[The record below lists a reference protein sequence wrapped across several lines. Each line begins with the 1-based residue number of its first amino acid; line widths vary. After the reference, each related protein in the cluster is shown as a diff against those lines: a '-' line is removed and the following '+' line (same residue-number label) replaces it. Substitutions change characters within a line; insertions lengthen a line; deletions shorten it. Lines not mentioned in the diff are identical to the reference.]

1 MVQLLTVSWLQVDVN
16 KPEDESKLEQYGLA
30 YETLSDTHARQTYD
44 KEILDSRKGSDAPQT
59 TGDVLSKAAVDS
71 KGAAMDLKDAITSD
85 NPEDRAQLIGKA
97 VTALGQSLGQGKL

>member
-1 MVQLLTVSWLQVDVN
+1 MLTGFHNCIQIDPS
-16 KPEDESKLEQYGLA
+16 KPEDEKALEQYGLA
-30 YETLSDTHARQTYD
+30 YETLSDAHARQVYD
-44 KEILDSRKGSDAPQT
+44 KEIVNSRKGSDAPQT
-59 TGDVLSKAAVDS
+59 AGEVISKAANDS

>member
-1 MVQLLTVSWLQVDVN
+1 M
-16 KPEDESKLEQYGLA
+16 A
-30 YETLSDTHARQTYD
+30 YEILSDTQKRQKYD
-44 KEILDSRKGSDAPQT
+44 KEIVDSRKGSGAPQT
-59 TGDVLSKAAVDS
+59 SGDVLSKAVVDS

>member
-1 MVQLLTVSWLQVDVN
+1 
-16 KPEDESKLEQYGLA
+16 LEQYGLA

-44 KEILDSRKGSDAPQT
+44 KEI
-59 TGDVLSKAAVDS
+59 VLSKAAVDS

-85 NPEDRAQLIGKA
+85 NPADRAQLIGKA

>member
-1 MVQLLTVSWLQVDVN
+1 MQVDVD
-16 KPEDESKLEQYGLA
+16 KDESKLEQYGLA